1 MRGGV
6 VWGEQV
12 RIGSSRK
19 AFAITVLV
27 SLTRRSN
34 GWTGCVVRLQ
44 GIDPQLQALF
54 LHGMRGTVPDS
65 VLNDAIDARM
75 AVTQYELTGIPWYLA
90 TCSEHIARIFIQ
102 GARFAGAMHFIDHR
116 WTPAFAEE
124 HLSRTRHVRQELED
138 RVRSQAARL
147 SPEFS
152 HNRDDAIDFAINGA
166 LRPLLASDNPSHLAT
181 RKAGIA
187 CYGLAEIYREVVAEF
202 YANLK
207 FSPPHGFPEPIFE
220 FHSVERP
227 ETWMGHLFAREFSA
241 SAQVPFADAV
251 IAKEWMQSVEWGTAE
266 LAGILEKIDF
276 NPEEIGRATIRIC
289 GFLVSLSGVFMLLR
303 NSMSTDGATAEGP
316 LLGVVVGAVL
326 VVNPELGL
334 NALEA
339 MRSQAN

>member
-1 MRGGV
+1 M
-6 VWGEQV
+6 
-12 RIGSSRK
+12 
-19 AFAITVLV
+19 
-27 SLTRRSN
+27 
-34 GWTGCVVRLQ
+34 RLQ

-102 GARFAGAMHFIDHR
+102 GARFAGAMHFINHR
-116 WTPAFAEE
+116 WTPAFAAE
-124 HLSRTRHVRQELED
+124 HLSRTGQVRQDLED
-138 RVRSQAARL
+138 RVRSQAGQL
-147 SPEFS
+147 SAEFS
-152 HNRDDAIDFAINGA
+152 HNRDDAVAFVINGA
-166 LRPLLASDNPSHLAT
+166 LRPLLASDNPSHLAS

-187 CYGLAEIYREVVAEF
+187 CHGLAEIYRETVAEF

-251 IAKEWMQSVEWGTAE
+251 IAKEWTQSVEWGTVE
-266 LAGILEKIDF
+266 LASILEKIDF
-276 NPEEIGRATIRIC
+276 NPEEIGRAVIRVC
-289 GFLVSLSGVFMLLR
+289 GFLVLLSGVFMVIE
-303 NSMSTDGATAEGP
+303 NPMSKEVAPTDGP
-316 LLGVVVGAVL
+316 LLGAVVGAVL
-326 VVNPELGL
+326 VVNPELAL

-339 MRSQAN
+339 MRGQAK

>member
-1 MRGGV
+1 M
-6 VWGEQV
+6 
-12 RIGSSRK
+12 
-19 AFAITVLV
+19 
-27 SLTRRSN
+27 
-34 GWTGCVVRLQ
+34 RLQ

-102 GARFAGAMHFIDHR
+102 GARFAGAMHFIHHR

-147 SPEFS
+147 SVEFS
-152 HNRDDAIDFAINGA
+152 RDRDDAIAFVINGA
-166 LRPLLASDNPSHLAT
+166 LRPLLSSDNPSHLAS

-187 CYGLAEIYREVVAEF
+187 CYGLAEIYRETVAEF

-241 SAQVPFADAV
+241 SAQVPFADAM
-251 IAKEWMQSVEWGTAE
+251 IAKEWMQSVEWGTVE
-266 LAGILEKIDF
+266 LASILEKIDF
-276 NPEEIGRATIRIC
+276 NPEEIGRAVTRIC
-289 GFLVSLSGVFMLLR
+289 GFLLSLSGIFMAIE
-303 NSMSTDGATAEGP
+303 NSLSKDAATAEGP
-316 LLGVVVGAVL
+316 LLGVVVGAAL
-326 VVNPELGL
+326 VVNPELAL

-339 MRSQAN
+339 MRGPAN